1 MSQGY
6 PLAKLLSSIE
16 EKESPIHGNGIFAT
30 SSVGSGEYSALPTDP
45 QIADIVEKFGSA
57 NAAMMPSWKDILL
70 RAGDEDEEEGSDGED
85 LGDEDLGECRFLF
98 ALLWVCVD
106 WFYRV
111 L

>member
-45 QIADIVEKFGSA
+45 QIADIVEKFGFV
-57 NAAMMPSWKDILL
+57 NAAMMPGWKDILL
-70 RAGDEDEEEGSDGED
+70 RTAGDEDEEDDDEED
-85 LGDEDLGECRFLF
+85 FGECTILF
-98 ALLWVCVD
+98 ALLWGMGLAICM
-106 WFYRV
+106 FNC
-111 L
+111 